1 MFKDIIQFIIS
12 YYKSGAP
19 CLFHHVTGLYC
30 PGCGGTRAVL
40 LLLHG
45 HPLLSFIYHPLV
57 LYMAILCLYIILRH
71 SYDALRT
78 HSLRIERFYLK
89 PRMVWTML
97 FIVIANFLIKNI
109 ALIFLHL
116 DLLQ

>member
-1 MFKDIIQFIIS
+1 MFIEFLSFVKKYIEAGS
-12 YYKSGAP
+12 P
-19 CLFHHVTGLYC
+19 CIFHAVTGLYC

-78 HSLRIERFYLK
+78 RSLRIERFYLK